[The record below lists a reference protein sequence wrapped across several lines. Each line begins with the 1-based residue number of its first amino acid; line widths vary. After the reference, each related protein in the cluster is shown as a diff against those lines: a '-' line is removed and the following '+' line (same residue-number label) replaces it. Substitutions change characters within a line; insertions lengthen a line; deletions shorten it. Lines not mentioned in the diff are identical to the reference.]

1 MVQGYVT
8 NRRII
13 SVQNELKKERKRK
26 KDGFSCYVFFFLKKQ
41 RCFFN
46 KNIEKGIY
54 VPNKGIRIGKKEMKK
69 ERKNKKGKDGRKR
82 KRKVTIK

>member
-1 MVQGYVT
+1 MDFHVMFSLT
-8 NRRII
+8 
-13 SVQNELKKERKRK
+13 EKKERKK
-26 KDGFSCYVFFFLKKQ
+26 QTYYFCLFVSFFFLKKQ